1 MIPAGVTTATIVGN
15 ASKYVSVEADV
26 PTVQRFARNVM
37 KNVPTAEMLKFAAD
51 VMSAKNVREEK
62 ETSVIAAK
70 PASIVHPIFVIA
82 EMVVPNVPRYVKD
95 VRNSVK
101 TVPEKFVQ
109 AADIAVTVLLIT
121 AGVQTVTC
129 VETV

>member
-82 EMVVPNVPRYVKD
+82 EMVVPNVLPYVKD

>member
-82 EMVVPNVPRYVKD
+82 EMVVPNVLPYVKD

-109 AADIAVTVLLIT
+109 AADIAATVLLIT